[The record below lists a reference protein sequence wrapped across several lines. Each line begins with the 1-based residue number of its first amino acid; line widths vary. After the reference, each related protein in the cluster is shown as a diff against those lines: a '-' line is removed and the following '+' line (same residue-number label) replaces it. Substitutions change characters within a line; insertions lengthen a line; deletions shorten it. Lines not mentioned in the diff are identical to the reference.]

1 MCKFK
6 VQQENAIKKKKK
18 KNISKSLLQFFPAIR
33 GEQAC
38 VRASNA

>member
-6 VQQENAIKKKKK
+6 VQQENAIKK

>member
-6 VQQENAIKKKKK
+6 VQQANAIKKKK

>member
-6 VQQENAIKKKKK
+6 VQQENAIKKKK

>member
-6 VQQENAIKKKKK
+6 VQQANAIKKK